1 MSTVA
6 STPARS
12 GPATA
17 GPTAI
22 RIYEYSDMVYWWAI
36 WFAALMGMLLTY
48 AFGESF
54 MIGDKA
60 VKIATSPW
68 LGIAF
73 LIVMFGVLIFT
84 QLRARGIYAV
94 IMILAIA
101 VIGLLV
107 HMLIGWAFIW
117 DLVTLM
123 KVHMNMAFYVMV
135 FVISFAIWVYVTFIH
150 SRLTYGF
157 VHAGEVGWRSP
168 LTGQTESYRPLNF
181 QVIKRSD
188 DLIVHTLLGLR
199 FLGLGTGDIEVK
211 FDVPGGGSQHHV
223 FKNVWRPDKKIANME
238 RLIQDR

>member
-1 MSTVA
+1 MTTVA
-6 STPARS
+6 STPAQS
-12 GPATA
+12 GPTVA
-17 GPTAI
+17 GPTSI

-36 WFAALMGMLLTY
+36 WFAALVGMVLTY

-54 MIGDKA
+54 MVGDKA

-68 LGIAF
+68 LGIGF
-73 LIVMFGVLIFT
+73 LLIMFGVLIFT

-94 IMILAIA
+94 IMLLAVA

-107 HMLIGWAFIW
+107 HMVIGWAFIW
-117 DLVTLM
+117 DLVTLV

-135 FVISFAIWVYVTFIH
+135 FIISFALWVYVTFIH
-150 SRLTYGF
+150 ARLTYG
-157 VHAGEVGWRSP
+157 VVNPGEIGWHSP
-168 LTGQTESYRPLNF
+168 LTGRVETYRPLNF

-188 DLIVHTLLGLR
+188 DLVVHALLGLR

-223 FKNVWRPDKKIANME
+223 FKNVWRPDKKIGNME
-238 RLIQDR
+238 LLIQDR

>member
-1 MSTVA
+1 MTTVA
-6 STPARS
+6 GTPAQS
-12 GPATA
+12 GPTVG
-17 GPTAI
+17 GPTSI

-36 WFAALMGMLLTY
+36 WFAALVGMVLTY

-68 LGIAF
+68 LGIGF
-73 LIVMFGVLIFT
+73 LLIMFGVLIFT

-94 IMILAIA
+94 IMLLAIA
-101 VIGLLV
+101 VIGLVV

-117 DLVTLM
+117 DLVTLV

-135 FVISFAIWVYVTFIH
+135 FIISFALWVYVTFIH
-150 SRLTYGF
+150 SRLTYG
-157 VHAGEVGWRSP
+157 VVNPGEIGWHSP
-168 LTGQTESYRPLNF
+168 LTGRVETYRPLNF

-188 DLIVHTLLGLR
+188 DLVVHTLLGLR

-223 FKNVWRPDKKIANME
+223 FKNVWRPDKKIGNME
-238 RLIQDR
+238 FLIQDR